1 MECKILFRIFL
12 SWHVYKNL
20 ETKKYG
26 FLKIPKNWIRTPE
39 SDNLMNENLPF

>member
-12 SWHVYKNL
+12 GWYVYKNL

-26 FLKIPKNWIRTPE
+26 FLKIPDNWKKP
-39 SDNLMNENLPF
+39 NNELNNSLPF